1 MVKMAGPMRGPLL
14 VLLETD
20 DFARELHTDYLVAR
34 GFRVRAE
41 TLLDDALVALK
52 KGAPLLICGIHP
64 GGPTVAELYADVRR
78 VSPSAALLVILSRSA
93 AEGPQRALREG
104 ALEALIAPV
113 SGDALALGVVRCL
126 ETVALLGRSPEMRRH
141 VELYHAALRLQR
153 APDAPAIGRELLA
166 AAFARVPCDGG
177 VLVAG
182 PVSTGGYDLVAVRD
196 VPEDALRDLLAAWDP
211 TALAAGVPLA
221 EGVLT
226 FPSGGPFA
234 RAKGK
239 AARLAAQTIAI
250 PLAPIGDAAVTAA
263 LFLAKPKKERPEDP
277 GLGRDLAVLRGE
289 AVFALEAVQ
298 RYPEGGAEWIDPA
311 TNLFDE
317 RFLLRAL
324 DHEIQRKK
332 RTGGGEA
339 ALLVLHLSG
348 MEDAGKA
355 HGPVALS
362 RLFAEASR
370 LLLRS
375 VRELDVVA
383 RTGADEFSVLLLG
396 TDLAGAQRTA
406 DRVAALISAHRFLA
420 REGID
425 LRLEVSAGVAVHPD
439 HGEDAAAVRRAAAD
453 AARPR

>member
-1 MVKMAGPMRGPLL
+1 MRGPLL

-41 TLLDDALVALK
+41 ALVDDALAALK
-52 KGAPLLICGIHP
+52 KGAPVLISGIHA
-64 GGPTVAELYADVRR
+64 GGPTVAELYADVRK
-78 VSPSAALLVILSRSA
+78 VSASAALLVILSRSA
-93 AEGPQRALREG
+93 ADGPQRALREG
-104 ALEALIAPV
+104 ALEAMIAPV

-126 ETVALLGRSPEMRRH
+126 ETVALLARSPEMRRH

-166 AAFARVPCDGG
+166 AAFARVPCEGG

-182 PVSTGGYDLVAVRD
+182 PVPTGGFDLVAVRE

-211 TALAAGVPLA
+211 NALAGGVPLA
-221 EGVLT
+221 DGVLS

-234 RAKGK
+234 RARGK
-239 AARLAAQTIAI
+239 AARLAAQTLAI
-250 PLAPIGDAAVTAA
+250 SLAPVGGAALTAA
-263 LFLAKPKKERPEDP
+263 LFLAKPKKDRPEDRD
-277 GLGRDLAVLRGE
+277 LGRDLATLRGA

-298 RYPEGGAEWIDPA
+298 KYPEGGTEWIDPA

-324 DHEIQRKK
+324 DHEIQRKT
-332 RTGGGEA
+332 RTGGGDA
-339 ALLVLHLSG
+339 ALMVLHLSG
-348 MEDAGKA
+348 LVEAGQT
-355 HGPVALS
+355 HGAVAQS

-383 RTGADEFSVLLLG
+383 RTAPDEFSVLLLG
-396 TDLAGAQRTA
+396 TDLAGAQHTA
-406 DRVAALISAHRFLA
+406 DRVAALIAAHRFLA
-420 REGID
+420 REGIELHLD
-425 LRLEVSAGVAVHPD
+425 VTAGVAVHPD
-439 HGEDAAAVRRAAAD
+439 HGADAAALRLAAAE